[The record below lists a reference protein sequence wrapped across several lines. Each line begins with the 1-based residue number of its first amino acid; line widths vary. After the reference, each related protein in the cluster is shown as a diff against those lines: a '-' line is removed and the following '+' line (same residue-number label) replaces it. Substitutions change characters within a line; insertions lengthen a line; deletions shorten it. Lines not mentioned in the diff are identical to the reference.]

1 MIEKTIIKLQRTD
14 ANNPDFKELISLL
27 DADLAISDG
36 EDHQFYTQFNKTDQI
51 KYVIITY
58 KNSKAVACGAIKK
71 YDENTMEV
79 KRMFTL
85 PESRGKGLAGM
96 ILSELQKWAQ
106 EMDYTRLI
114 LETGIRQKEAISLYN
129 KTNFIL
135 IPNYGQYEGI
145 EASICFE
152 KKL

>member
-1 MIEKTIIKLQRTD
+1 MIKLLRTD
-14 ANNPDFKELISLL
+14 ANNPDFKELIILL
-27 DADLAISDG
+27 DAGLAISDG

-51 KYVIITY
+51 KYVIIAY
-58 KNSKAVACGAIKK
+58 ENSKAVACGAIKK

-79 KRMFTL
+79 KRMFTS

-96 ILSELQKWAQ
+96 ILSELQNWAK
-106 EMDYTRLI
+106 EMDYTRFI

-129 KTNFIL
+129 KTGFTL

-145 EASICFE
+145 DTSICFE
-152 KKL
+152 KRL

>member
-1 MIEKTIIKLQRTD
+1 MIKLQRTD

-51 KYVIITY
+51 KYVIIAY
-58 KNSKAVACGAIKK
+58 KNSKPVACGAIKK

-85 PESRGKGLAGM
+85 PESRGTGLAGM

-145 EASICFE
+145 ETSICFE